1 MFGNYLHVN
10 SHPVIRS
17 LHLRL
22 IKNTEYNLKTYDH
35 HDYECID
42 ECAQL
47 NTRSFFF
54 WSEYEIR
61 RLKEN

>member
-1 MFGNYLHVN
+1 MCFNNMYIVYFKLINKKSMFGNYLHVN

-42 ECAQL
+42 
-47 NTRSFFF
+47 
-54 WSEYEIR
+54 
-61 RLKEN
+61 